1 MRWNWLAQKAPSWC
15 ALAPGAAKPFNMIN
29 NNHKYYK
36 MCIGVSAANI
46 VTLSLESVQKHFK
59 GEEVPKKQNIE
70 LAVIDATN
78 IADFVKYYQ

>member
-1 MRWNWLAQKAPSWC
+1 MVC
-15 ALAPGAAKPFNMIN
+15 AGAWGSEALQHDQQQPQILQDV
-29 NNHKYYK
+29 H
-36 MCIGVSAANI
+36 GVSAANI